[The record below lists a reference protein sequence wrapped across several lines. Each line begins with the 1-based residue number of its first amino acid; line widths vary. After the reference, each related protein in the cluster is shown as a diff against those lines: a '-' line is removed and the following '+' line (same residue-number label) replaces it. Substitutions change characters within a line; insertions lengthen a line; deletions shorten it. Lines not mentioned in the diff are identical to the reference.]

1 MRKILT
7 HASTWMNFEDIM
19 LSEIKSHRKTV
30 WLHLREGTRVV
41 KIREKKSSRWLPGVE
56 AGGIIV

>member
-1 MRKILT
+1 
-7 HASTWMNFEDIM
+7 M